1 MRKENVTF
9 TYLPRELVKND
20 NKIRSERF
28 PCKQFSDPNQMKD
41 FSILENRN

>member
-20 NKIRSERF
+20 NKIRSKRF
-28 PCKQFSDPNQMKD
+28 PCKYFPDKSRFQQFSKYNE
-41 FSILENRN
+41 F